1 MTTAQLAAT
10 RLNLNEARCEA
21 LFASGLQPS
30 DAPTA
35 DMVADAINYTVQQVG
50 ISGCV
55 GQMAQE
61 FGDHPDAA
69 AERMRWARQFAAWA
83 GVRLQDGLRAE
94 PRSQVHG
101 ASVADISNRP
111 AASDRPRKTARRPSC
126 VPGDDAES
134 RTRHVI
140 GADLQSGRLTVWPE
154 TTSFTCAHC
163 AIQLPTALSAQR

>member
-10 RLNLNEARCEA
+10 RLNLNQAWCEA

-35 DMVADAINYTVQQVG
+35 DMVAEAIDYTVQKVG

-69 AERMRWARQFAAWA
+69 AERMRWVRQSDPVSQSDGHHAT
-83 GVRLQDGLRAE
+83 RLRMLEDER
-94 PRSQVHG
+94 
-101 ASVADISNRP
+101 DM
-111 AASDRPRKTARRPSC
+111 
-126 VPGDDAES
+126 
-134 RTRHVI
+134 
-140 GADLQSGRLTVWPE
+140 
-154 TTSFTCAHC
+154 
-163 AIQLPTALSAQR
+163 